1 MHYKTQVLKG
11 DYCAIYYKQ
20 MKILSY
26 NWKSTKGSSPSLD
39 GLLNMTFQ

>member
-20 MKILSY
+20 LKILSY
-26 NWKSTKGSSPSLD
+26 NWKSTKRPSPTLE
-39 GLLNMTFQ
+39 GLLKMNFQ